1 MLCTREASLPR
12 WCPQLPLSHLNQV
25 SFQHGLDLVVLVL
38 VLLVMALK
46 GSSSWAFFVF
56 VFVFTL
62 CVCVSLHVVPTV
74 PRNLVVTSASV
85 HTLSYSWDHPS
96 PTNGIITSYTVS
108 RCRGA
113 NYEFSF
119 VKSALPEQAPPPPPP
134 SPLPISE
141 LGDLKIGTDSKER
154 EHRHEIAGQL
164 DWLALKRTG

>member
-12 WCPQLPLSHLNQV
+12 WWPQLPLPHLNQV
-25 SFQHGLDLVVLVL
+25 SFHHGLDLVMLVL

-46 GSSSWAFFVF
+46 GSSSWCFLF

-62 CVCVSLHVVPTV
+62 CVCVSLHVEPTV

-85 HTLSYSWDHPS
+85 HILSYSWDHPS

-113 NYEFSF
+113 NYEL
-119 VKSALPEQAPPPPPP
+119 ALSSQHSQNKPPPPPPPP
-134 SPLPISE
+134 SQLVN
-141 LGDLKIGTDSKER
+141 LGTRK
-154 EHRHEIAGQL
+154 
-164 DWLALKRTG
+164 